1 MKKRIG
7 DTNNHHGII
16 RIVVGPMFS
25 SQNTHIYYIHKKRVD
40 MLFFGNGWDQGAELA
55 DVNPNKHKDES
66 TTDLVYV
73 SFISSIDI
81 YVHIYIYK

>member
-1 MKKRIG
+1 
-7 DTNNHHGII
+7 
-16 RIVVGPMFS
+16 
-25 SQNTHIYYIHKKRVD
+25 
-40 MLFFGNGWDQGAELA
+40 MLFFGYGWDQGAELA